1 MGVAS
6 HLHIRLEEYDARI
19 RTFVP
24 HYEEM
29 LAAAAHAVAT
39 LDRDAPEVVDLG
51 SGTGALAHEILR
63 TRPDARVIAVDED
76 TGMLDVARQRL
87 AAAGAQAQ
95 VVHAAFAGYTLPA
108 CDAVAASLAL
118 HHVRTKEEKRALY
131 RRCRSAIRPGGLLVS
146 ADCCPASD
154 PRLAAEG
161 HRAWRAHLRRAYSD
175 DEADQFLAAWAIED
189 VYFGLADELAMLR
202 DAGFAPDVVW
212 RAGAMAV
219 IAAR

>member
-6 HLHIRLEEYDARI
+6 HLHIRLDEYDARI

-24 HYEEM
+24 GYEEM
-29 LAAAAHAVAT
+29 LAAAAHTLAT
-39 LDRDAPEVVDLG
+39 LDRDAPEVIDLG
-51 SGTGALAHEILR
+51 SGTGALAHAILR
-63 TRPDARVIAVDED
+63 TRPDARVVAVDED
-76 TGMLDVARQRL
+76 AGMLDLARQRL
-87 AAAGAQAQ
+87 AAFGAQAH
-95 VVHAAFAGYTLPA
+95 VVHAEFAGYTLPP

-118 HHVRTKEEKRALY
+118 HHIRTAEAKRALY
-131 RRCRSAIRPGGLLVS
+131 RRCRSAIRAGGLLVS

-154 PRLAAEG
+154 PRLAAAG
-161 HRAWRAHLRRAYSD
+161 HQAWRTHLRRAYTEE
-175 DEADQFLAAWAIED
+175 EAGGFLAAWATED
-189 VYFGLADELAMLR
+189 VYVTLGDELAMLR